1 MRRQVEIISNMRSM
15 NLHSIDRRSFL
26 QGVGVALALPM
37 LESWARG
44 AQPQRPR
51 RILAIGNHLGFYPQ
65 AFFPKEAGADYVSSQ
80 TLKNIEKHRKDFTVF
95 SNLDDGAHGGHS
107 GVHAFL
113 SGGIRKEESAGFPEK
128 NISLDQVAAEHSGS
142 AARFPSI
149 NAGLAGGTDMCW
161 NRMGVRIPPVNNPA
175 RLFEALF
182 VQSSK
187 AERNLERKR
196 LGHRGSV
203 LDALRESAKSLHG
216 DLNNADRDKL
226 DQYLTSVR
234 DVERRLQ
241 MSEAWLD
248 KPKPKPGIDPIAD
261 EERMHI
267 EEMPLFFDLLTL
279 ALQTD
284 STRVA
289 TFEIPMGFTTSD
301 LDNVT
306 SGYHG
311 LSHHSKGENKLEQL
325 RVVEDY
331 IFTQVNR
338 LFDGL
343 QEAKIFNDTLV
354 VMGSGMSDGSKH
366 SNKNLPVLLAGGG
379 LKHQGHVVCPAD
391 KHKRVPLSNLWLS
404 SLQWFGV
411 ERDTFGKSSGT
422 FSQMD
427 FS

>member
-1 MRRQVEIISNMRSM
+1 MIKRKSHSLERRR
-15 NLHSIDRRSFL
+15 FL
-26 QGVGVALALPM
+26 QGAGLSLALPFF
-37 LESWARG
+37 ESRAFAASQTVRSK
-44 AQPQRPR
+44 
-51 RILAIGNHLGFYPQ
+51 RILAIGNHLGFYPG
-65 AFFPKEAGADYVSSQ
+65 AFFPEQAGMDYRSSP

-113 SGGIRKEESAGFPEK
+113 SGGIRKEESGGFPEK
-128 NISLDQVAAEHSGS
+128 NISLDQVAAEHCGS
-142 AARFPSI
+142 TARFPSI
-149 NAGLAGGTDMCW
+149 TAGLREGTDMCW
-161 NRMGVRIPPVNNPA
+161 TRTGVRIPPVNNPA

-187 AERNLERKR
+187 AERDVERKR

-203 LDALRESAKSLHG
+203 LDALRDSAKSLHG
-216 DLNNADRDKL
+216 NLNNADRDKL

-267 EEMPLFFDLLTL
+267 EELPLFFDLLTL

-325 RVVEDY
+325 KVVEDY

-354 VMGSGMSDGSKH
+354 VMGSGMSDGSQH
-366 SNKNLPVLLAGGG
+366 SNKDLPVLLAGGG
-379 LKHQGHVVCPAD
+379 LKHQGHVVSPAD

-411 ERDTFGKSSGT
+411 ERERFGKSSGT

>member
-1 MRRQVEIISNMRSM
+1 M
-15 NLHSIDRRSFL
+15 NLHSIDPRSFL

-37 LESWARG
+37 LESRARG

-51 RILAIGNHLGFYPQ
+51 RILAIGNHLGFYPP
-65 AFFPKEAGADYVSSQ
+65 AFFPKAAGADYVSSQ

-113 SGGIRKEESAGFPEK
+113 SGGICKEESKGFPEK
-128 NISLDQVAAEHSGS
+128 NVSLDQVAAEHSGS

-149 NAGLAGGTDMCW
+149 TAGLAEGTDMCW
-161 NRMGVRIPPVNNPA
+161 TRTGVRIPPVNNPA
-175 RLFEALF
+175 RLFQALF
-182 VQSSK
+182 VQSAK
-187 AERNLERKR
+187 AEREIERQR

-216 DLNNADRDKL
+216 DLNSADRDKL

-234 DVERRLQ
+234 EVERRLQ
-241 MSEAWLD
+241 MSKDWLD
-248 KPKPKPGIDPIAD
+248 KPKPKPNIKAIAD

-325 RVVEDY
+325 KVVEDY

-343 QEAKIFNDTLV
+343 QEAKIFDDTLV

-366 SNKNLPVLLAGGG
+366 SNKDLPVLLAGGG

-411 ERDTFGKSSGT
+411 ERESFGKSSGT

>member
-1 MRRQVEIISNMRSM
+1 M

-37 LESWARG
+37 LESRARG
-44 AQPQRPR
+44 VQPQRPR

-113 SGGIRKEESAGFPEK
+113 SGGIRKEESGGFPEK

-142 AARFPSI
+142 TARFPSI

-161 NRMGVRIPPVNNPA
+161 TRTGVRIPPVNNPA

-182 VQSSK
+182 VESSK
-187 AERNLERKR
+187 AERDLERKR

-234 DVERRLQ
+234 EVERRLQ
-241 MSEAWLD
+241 MSEVWLD
-248 KPKPKPGIDPIAD
+248 KPKPNPGIDPIAD

-267 EEMPLFFDLLTL
+267 EELPLFFDLLTL

-289 TFEIPMGFTTSD
+289 TFEIPMGFMTSD

-311 LSHHSKGENKLEQL
+311 LSHHSKGEDKLEQL
-325 RVVEDY
+325 KVVEDY

-338 LFDGL
+338 S
-343 QEAKIFNDTLV
+343 IRR
-354 VMGSGMSDGSKH
+354 S
-366 SNKNLPVLLAGGG
+366 AGGKDLRRHPGGHGQRYERRFPAQQQGSTRAPGRRRAQASGPRG
-379 LKHQGHVVCPAD
+379 LSC
-391 KHKRVPLSNLWLS
+391 
-404 SLQWFGV
+404 
-411 ERDTFGKSSGT
+411 
-422 FSQMD
+422 
-427 FS
+427 

>member
-1 MRRQVEIISNMRSM
+1 M

-37 LESWARG
+37 LESRARG

-51 RILAIGNHLGFYPQ
+51 RILAIGNHLGFYPP
-65 AFFPKEAGADYVSSQ
+65 AFFPKAAGADYVSSQ

-95 SNLDDGAHGGHS
+95 SNLDDGANGGHA

-113 SGGIRKEESAGFPEK
+113 SGGIRKEESKGFPEK
-128 NISLDQVAAEHSGS
+128 NVSLDQVAAEHSGS

-149 NAGLAGGTDMCW
+149 TAGLAEGTDMCW
-161 NRMGVRIPPVNNPA
+161 TRTGVRIPPVNNPA
-175 RLFEALF
+175 RLFQALF
-182 VQSSK
+182 VQSAK
-187 AERNLERKR
+187 AEREVERQR

-216 DLNNADRDKL
+216 NLNNADRDKL

-267 EEMPLFFDLLTL
+267 EELPLFFDLLTL

-289 TFEIPMGFTTSD
+289 TFEIPIGFTTSD

-325 RVVEDY
+325 KVVEDY

-343 QEAKIFNDTLV
+343 QEAKIFDDTLV

-366 SNKNLPVLLAGGG
+366 SNKDLPVLLAGGG

-411 ERDTFGKSSGT
+411 ERERFGKSSGT
-422 FSQMD
+422 FSHMD

>member
-1 MRRQVEIISNMRSM
+1 MRSM

-37 LESWARG
+37 LESRARG
-44 AQPQRPR
+44 VQPQRPR
-51 RILAIGNHLGFYPQ
+51 RILAIGNHLGFYPP
-65 AFFPKEAGADYVSSQ
+65 AFFPKAAGADYVSSP
-80 TLKNIEKHRKDFTVF
+80 TLKNIEKHRKNFTVF
-95 SNLDDGAHGGHS
+95 SNLDDGANGGHA

-113 SGGIRKEESAGFPEK
+113 SGGIRKEESKGFPEK
-128 NISLDQVAAEHSGS
+128 NISLDQVAAEHNGS
-142 AARFPSI
+142 TARFPSI
-149 NAGLAGGTDMCW
+149 TAGLAEGTDMCW
-161 NRMGVRIPPVNNPA
+161 TRTGVRIPPVNNPA

-182 VQSSK
+182 VQSTK
-187 AERNLERKR
+187 AERDLERKR

-203 LDALRESAKSLHG
+203 LDALRDSARSLHG

-234 DVERRLQ
+234 EVERRLQ

-267 EEMPLFFDLLTL
+267 EELPLFFDLLTL

-325 RVVEDY
+325 KVVEDY

-343 QEAKIFNDTLV
+343 QEAKIFDDTLV

-366 SNKNLPVLLAGGG
+366 SNKDLPVLLAGGG

-411 ERDTFGKSSGT
+411 ERERFGKSSGT

>member
-1 MRRQVEIISNMRSM
+1 MPRAMAAPSVK
-15 NLHSIDRRSFL
+15 
-26 QGVGVALALPM
+26 
-37 LESWARG
+37 
-44 AQPQRPR
+44 RPR
-51 RILAIGNHLGFYPQ
+51 RILAIGNHLGFYPP
-65 AFFPKEAGADYVSSQ
+65 AFFPEEAGADYVSSQ
-80 TLKNIEKHRKDFTVF
+80 TLKNIERHRKDFTVF

-113 SGGIRKEESAGFPEK
+113 SGGIRKEESGGFPEK
-128 NISLDQVAAEHSGS
+128 NISLDQVAAEYSGS
-142 AARFPSI
+142 TTRFPSI
-149 NAGLAGGTDMCW
+149 NAGLGEGTDMCW
-161 NRMGVRIPPVNNPA
+161 NRTGVRIPPINNPA

-182 VQSSK
+182 VERSK
-187 AERNLERKR
+187 SERDLERTR
-196 LGHRGSV
+196 LEHRGSI

-216 DLNNADRDKL
+216 NLSNADRDKL

-234 DVERRLQ
+234 DVENRLQ
-241 MSEAWLD
+241 MSEVWLD
-248 KPKPKPGIDPIAD
+248 KPKPRPAIAPVTD
-261 EERMHI
+261 EDRMHI
-267 EEMPLFFDLLTL
+267 EELPLFFDLLTL
-279 ALQTD
+279 ALQTN

-311 LSHHSKGENKLEQL
+311 LSHHSKGESKLEQL
-325 RVVEDY
+325 KVVEDY
-331 IFTQVNR
+331 IFSQIDR

-343 QEAKIFNDTLV
+343 REARIFNDTLV
-354 VMGSGMSDGSKH
+354 VIGSGMSDGSTH

-379 LKHQGHVVCPAD
+379 LKHQGHIISPAD
-391 KHKRVPLSNLWLS
+391 KHRRVPLSNLWLS

-411 ERDTFGKSSGT
+411 ERERFGKSTGT

>member
-1 MRRQVEIISNMRSM
+1 M

-26 QGVGVALALPM
+26 RGVGVALALPM
-37 LESWARG
+37 LESRARG
-44 AQPQRPR
+44 VQSQRPR

-113 SGGIRKEESAGFPEK
+113 SGGIRKEESGGFPEK

-149 NAGLAGGTDMCW
+149 NAGLAEGTDMCW
-161 NRMGVRIPPVNNPA
+161 NRTGVRIPPVNNPA

-187 AERNLERKR
+187 AERNLKRKR

-203 LDALRESAKSLHG
+203 LDTLRESAKSLHG

-234 DVERRLQ
+234 EVERRLQ

-248 KPKPKPGIDPIAD
+248 KPKPKPGIGPIAD

-343 QEAKIFNDTLV
+343 EEAKIFNDTLV

-366 SNKNLPVLLAGGG
+366 SNKDLPVLLAGGG

-391 KHKRVPLSNLWLS
+391 KQKRVPLSNLWLS

-411 ERDTFGKSSGT
+411 ERERFGKSSGT

>member
-1 MRRQVEIISNMRSM
+1 M

-37 LESWARG
+37 LESRARG

-51 RILAIGNHLGFYPQ
+51 RILAIGNHLGFYPP
-65 AFFPKEAGADYVSSQ
+65 AFFPKAAGADYVSSQ

-113 SGGIRKEESAGFPEK
+113 SGGIRKEESGGFPEK

-142 AARFPSI
+142 TARFPSI

-161 NRMGVRIPPVNNPA
+161 TRTGVRIPPVNNPA

-182 VQSSK
+182 VQRSK
-187 AERNLERKR
+187 AEREVERKR
-196 LGHRGSV
+196 LSHRGSV
-203 LDALRESAKSLHG
+203 LDALRDSAKSLHG
-216 DLNNADRDKL
+216 NLNNADRDKL

-267 EEMPLFFDLLTL
+267 EELPLFFDLLTL

-325 RVVEDY
+325 KVVEDY

-366 SNKNLPVLLAGGG
+366 SNKDLPVLLAGGG

-411 ERDTFGKSSGT
+411 KRDSFGKSSGT
-422 FSQMD
+422 FSHMD

>member
-1 MRRQVEIISNMRSM
+1 MRSM

-37 LESWARG
+37 LESRARG

-51 RILAIGNHLGFYPQ
+51 RILAIGNHLGFYPP
-65 AFFPKEAGADYVSSQ
+65 AFFPKAAGADYVSSQ

-113 SGGIRKEESAGFPEK
+113 SGGIRKEESKGFPEK
-128 NISLDQVAAEHSGS
+128 NVSLDQVAAEHSGS

-149 NAGLAGGTDMCW
+149 TAGLAEGTDMCW
-161 NRMGVRIPPVNNPA
+161 TRTGVRIPPVNNPA
-175 RLFEALF
+175 RLFQALF
-182 VQSSK
+182 VQSAK
-187 AERNLERKR
+187 AEREVERQR

-216 DLNNADRDKL
+216 DLNSADRDKL

-234 DVERRLQ
+234 YVERRLQ
-241 MSEAWLD
+241 MSKDWLD
-248 KPKPKPGIDPIAD
+248 KPKPKPGIKAIAD
-261 EERMHI
+261 EQRMHI

-325 RVVEDY
+325 KVVEDY

-343 QEAKIFNDTLV
+343 QEAKIFDDTLV

-366 SNKNLPVLLAGGG
+366 SNKDLPVLLAGGG
-379 LKHQGHVVCPAD
+379 LKHQGHVVCPAA

-404 SLQWFGV
+404 ALQWFGV
-411 ERDTFGKSSGT
+411 ERESFGKSSGT

>member
-1 MRRQVEIISNMRSM
+1 M

-37 LESWARG
+37 LESRARG

-51 RILAIGNHLGFYPQ
+51 RILAIGNHLGFYPP
-65 AFFPKEAGADYVSSQ
+65 AFFPKAAGADYVSSQ

-113 SGGIRKEESAGFPEK
+113 SGGIRKEESGGFPEK

-142 AARFPSI
+142 TARFPSI

-161 NRMGVRIPPVNNPA
+161 TRTGVRIPPVNNPA

-187 AERNLERKR
+187 TERDLERKR

-267 EEMPLFFDLLTL
+267 EELPLFFDLLTL

-306 SGYHG
+306 SVSYTH
-311 LSHHSKGENKLEQL
+311 L
-325 RVVEDY
+325 RAHE
-331 IFTQVNR
+331 T
-338 LFDGL
+338 
-343 QEAKIFNDTLV
+343 
-354 VMGSGMSDGSKH
+354 
-366 SNKNLPVLLAGGG
+366 
-379 LKHQGHVVCPAD
+379 
-391 KHKRVPLSNLWLS
+391 
-404 SLQWFGV
+404 
-411 ERDTFGKSSGT
+411 
-422 FSQMD
+422 
-427 FS
+427 

>member
-1 MRRQVEIISNMRSM
+1 MKELLHLSRRQ
-15 NLHSIDRRSFL
+15 FL
-26 QGVGVALALPM
+26 QGTGIALSLPA
-37 LESWARG
+37 LESVAAG
-44 AQPQRPR
+44 TLPAKKSPR
-51 RILAIGNHLGFYPQ
+51 RILAIGNHLGFHPPS
-65 AFFPKEAGADYVSSQ
+65 FFPKAAGADYVSSQ
-80 TLKNIEKHRKDFTVF
+80 TLKNIEKHRKNFTVF

-113 SGGIRKEESAGFPEK
+113 SGGIRKEESKGFPEK
-128 NISLDQVAAEHSGS
+128 NVSLDQVAAEHSGS

-149 NAGLAGGTDMCW
+149 NAGLAEGTDMCW
-161 NRMGVRIPPVNNPA
+161 TRTGVRIPPVNNPA
-175 RLFEALF
+175 RLFQGLF
-182 VQSSK
+182 VQIAN
-187 AERNLERKR
+187 AERDKQRQR

-216 DLNNADRDKL
+216 DLNLADRNKL

-234 DVERRLQ
+234 EVERRLQ
-241 MSEAWLD
+241 MSKDWLD
-248 KPKPKPGIDPIAD
+248 KPKPKPGIKAIAD
-261 EERMHI
+261 EQRMHI

-325 RVVEDY
+325 KVVEDY
-331 IFTQVNR
+331 IFNQVNR

-343 QEAKIFNDTLV
+343 HEAKIFDDTLV
-354 VMGSGMSDGSKH
+354 IMGSGMSDGSKH

-391 KHKRVPLSNLWLS
+391 NRQRVPLSNLWLS

-411 ERDTFGKSSGT
+411 ERDSFGKSSGT
-422 FSQMD
+422 FSHMD
-427 FS
+427 LS

>member
-1 MRRQVEIISNMRSM
+1 MRLINSQ
-15 NLHSIDRRSFL
+15 SIDRRRFL
-26 QGVGVALALPM
+26 QGAGLSLALPF
-37 LESWARG
+37 LKSG
-44 AQPQRPR
+44 APRAFAAAPAERPR
-51 RILAIGNHLGFYPQ
+51 RILVIGNHLGFYPP

-113 SGGIRKEESAGFPEK
+113 SGGIRKEESGGFPEK

-161 NRMGVRIPPVNNPA
+161 TRTGVRIPPVNNPA

-182 VQSSK
+182 VQRSK
-187 AERNLERKR
+187 AERDVERTR

-234 DVERRLQ
+234 EVERRLQ

-248 KPKPKPGIDPIAD
+248 KPKPRPDIDPIAD

-267 EEMPLFFDLLTL
+267 EELPLFFDLLTL

-301 LDNVT
+301 LNNVT

-325 RVVEDY
+325 KVVEDY

-354 VMGSGMSDGSKH
+354 VMGSGMSDGSQH
-366 SNKNLPVLLAGGG
+366 SNKDLPVLLAGGG

-391 KHKRVPLSNLWLS
+391 KHKRVPLSNPVSYTHLTLPTNRE
-404 SLQWFGV
+404 V
-411 ERDTFGKSSGT
+411 
-422 FSQMD
+422 
-427 FS
+427 

>member
-1 MRRQVEIISNMRSM
+1 MSIGKPPT
-15 NLHSIDRRSFL
+15 IDRRRFL
-26 QGVGVALALPM
+26 QGAGLSLALPF
-37 LESWARG
+37 LKSGVPRAFASAR
-44 AQPQRPR
+44 AQRPR
-51 RILAIGNHLGFYPQ
+51 RILAIGNHLGFYPP
-65 AFFPKEAGADYVSSQ
+65 AFFPKAAGADYVSSQ
-80 TLKNIEKHRKDFTVF
+80 TLKNIEKHRKNFTVF
-95 SNLDDGAHGGHS
+95 SNLDHDATGGHGG
-107 GVHAFL
+107 VNAFL
-113 SGGIRKEESAGFPEK
+113 TGIRKEESEGFSEK

-149 NAGLAGGTDMCW
+149 TAGLAEGTDMCW
-161 NRMGVRIPPVNNPA
+161 TRTGVRIPPVNNPA
-175 RLFEALF
+175 RLFQALF

-187 AERNLERKR
+187 AEREIERQR

-216 DLNNADRDKL
+216 DLNSADRDKL

-234 DVERRLQ
+234 YVERRLQ
-241 MSEAWLD
+241 MSRDWLD
-248 KPKPKPGIDPIAD
+248 KPKPKPSIKAVAD

-325 RVVEDY
+325 KVVEDY

-343 QEAKIFNDTLV
+343 QEAKIFDDTLV

-366 SNKNLPVLLAGGG
+366 SNKDLPVLLAGGG

-411 ERDTFGKSSGT
+411 ERERFGKSNGT
-422 FSQMD
+422 FSKMD

>member
-1 MRRQVEIISNMRSM
+1 MSIGKPRP
-15 NLHSIDRRSFL
+15 IDRRSFL
-26 QGVGVALALPM
+26 QGAGLSLALPF
-37 LESWARG
+37 LKSG
-44 AQPQRPR
+44 APRAFAAAPAERPR
-51 RILAIGNHLGFYPQ
+51 RILAIGNHLGFYPP
-65 AFFPKEAGADYVSSQ
+65 AFFPKADGADYVSSP

-95 SNLDDGAHGGHS
+95 SNLDDGANGGHA

-113 SGGIRKEESAGFPEK
+113 SGGIRKEESSGFPEK
-128 NISLDQVAAEHSGS
+128 NVSLDQVAAEHSGS

-149 NAGLAGGTDMCW
+149 TAGLAEGTDMCW
-161 NRMGVRIPPVNNPA
+161 TRTGVRIPPVNNPA
-175 RLFEALF
+175 RLFQALF
-182 VQSSK
+182 VQSAKS
-187 AERNLERKR
+187 ERALKRQR

-216 DLNNADRDKL
+216 DLNSADRDKL

-234 DVERRLQ
+234 EVERRLQ
-241 MSEAWLD
+241 MSKAWLD
-248 KPKPKPGIDPIAD
+248 KPKPKPGIKAVTD

-325 RVVEDY
+325 KVVEDY

-343 QEAKIFNDTLV
+343 QEAKIFDDTLV

-366 SNKNLPVLLAGGG
+366 SNKDLPVLLAGGG
-379 LKHQGHVVCPAD
+379 FKHQGHVICPAD

-404 SLQWFGV
+404 SLQWFGI
-411 ERDTFGKSSGT
+411 ERESFGKSSGT